1 MRSVTL
7 AITLL
12 WMLIPA
18 WPTEAVAA
26 QRAAKST
33 SSAQPRRHFVVSADR
48 SATRNGH
55 RNERAATVDRLI
67 PDICTGC

>member
-1 MRSVTL
+1 MRSMTL
-7 AITLL
+7 AIALV

-26 QRAAKST
+26 QRAVKST
-33 SSAQPRRHFVVSADR
+33 SSAQPQRHFVVSADR
-48 SATRNGH
+48 SATHKGH
-55 RNERAATVDRLI
+55 RNKRAATVDRLI